1 MRKLIRVAVILAII
15 ALIVFLLTPSRLV
28 NSAVVPALP
37 DDLDSYLAASEAE
50 AAARFPLIPNTEKR
64 IRWQS
69 PGQQTEWVIVYLH
82 GFSATRQEINPAT
95 ELIADALG
103 ANLFET
109 RLTGHGR
116 VEGVMREMRAEDW
129 LDDAAEAL
137 TIGSRIG
144 KRTILMG
151 TSTGA
156 TLALAMAGHPA
167 MDNVDAIIVMSPNFG
182 PDDPAARWLTR
193 PGGPLLARL
202 MLGDT
207 RTWEA
212 RNEQQALYWSTSY
225 PTAAVIEVMRL
236 IDLANDA
243 LSAPLEHS
251 LLVLMSPN
259 DGVVSPRLIREALA
273 RIEAPRMELK
283 QFDEVGDQMN
293 HVLAGDILS
302 PENTTAVVSTVVE
315 FVQTGAVQANKDAT

>member
-1 MRKLIRVAVILAII
+1 MRRYVRIAVVVAII

-28 NSAVVPALP
+28 NSALVPGLP
-37 DDLDSYLAASEAE
+37 DDLDTYLAASEAH
-50 AAARFPLIPNTEKR
+50 ASDHFPLIPGTEKR

-69 PGQQTEWVIVYLH
+69 PGDKTEWAVVYLH
-82 GFSATRQEINPAT
+82 GFSATRQEIAPAN
-95 ELIADALG
+95 EVLADALA

-116 VEGVMREMRAEDW
+116 AEGAMQEMRAEDW

-137 TIGSRIG
+137 AIGSRIG
-144 KRTILMG
+144 ERVILVG

-167 MDNVDAIIVMSPNFG
+167 MADVEAIILMSPNFG
-182 PDDPAARWLTR
+182 PDDPAAKWLTR
-193 PGGPLLARL
+193 PGGPLLARA

-207 RTWEA
+207 RSWEP
-212 RNEQQALYWSTSY
+212 RNELQARYWSTSY
-225 PTAAVIEVMRL
+225 PTAAIIEVMRL

-243 LSAPLEHS
+243 IATRLEHPV
-251 LLVLMSPN
+251 LVLMSPN
-259 DGVVSPRLIREALA
+259 DGVVSPRLIREAIA
-273 RIEAPRMELK
+273 NIDAPRVELK
-283 QFDEVGDQMN
+283 QFEEVGDLAN

-302 PENTTAVVSTVVE
+302 PENTAAVVAAILE
-315 FVQTGAVQANKDAT
+315 FVRDDPDPAIKDAT

>member
-1 MRKLIRVAVILAII
+1 MRRLISVAVVLAII
-15 ALIVFLLTPSRLV
+15 ALIAFLLTPSRLV

-37 DDLDSYLAASEAE
+37 DDLDSYLATSE
-50 AAARFPLIPNTEKR
+50 AAAAAQFPLIPNTEKR
-64 IRWQS
+64 IRWQN
-69 PGQQTEWVIVYLH
+69 PGQQTEYAIVYLH
-82 GFSATRQEINPAT
+82 GFSATRQEINPTT

-116 VEGVMREMRAEDW
+116 AEGVMLEMRAEDW
-129 LDDAAEAL
+129 LDDATEAL
-137 TIGSRIG
+137 AVGARIG
-144 KRTILMG
+144 KRTILVG

-156 TLALAMAGHPA
+156 TLAFAMAGHPA
-167 MDNVDAIIVMSPNFG
+167 MNSVEAIVVISPNFG

-193 PGGPLLARL
+193 PGGPLLAQL

-207 RTWEA
+207 RTWEP
-212 RNEQQALYWSTSY
+212 RNDLQALYWSTSY
-225 PTAAVIEVMRL
+225 PTAAIVEVMRL

-243 LSAPLEHS
+243 LAVPLEQP

-259 DGVVSPRLIREALA
+259 DGVVSPRLIHEALA
-273 RIEAPRMELK
+273 RIEAPRVEL
-283 QFDEVGDQMN
+283 QQYDEVGDLMN

-302 PENTTAVVSTVVE
+302 PENTDVVVSTIVE
-315 FVQTGAVQANKDAT
+315 FVQDERGVN

>member
-1 MRKLIRVAVILAII
+1 MRRLIAVAAILAII
-15 ALIVFLLTPSRLV
+15 ALIAFLLTPARLV
-28 NSAVVPALP
+28 NSASMPVLP
-37 DDLDSYLAASEAE
+37 DDLDEYLAASEA
-50 AAARFPLIPNTEKR
+50 AAATQFALIPNTEKR
-64 IRWQS
+64 IRWRT
-69 PGQQTEWVIVYLH
+69 PGQQTEWAVIYLH
-82 GFSATRQEINPAT
+82 GFSATRQEISPTN

-116 VEGVMREMRAEDW
+116 AEGVMREMRAEDW

-137 TIGSRIG
+137 AIGSRIG
-144 KRTILMG
+144 KRTILIG

-167 MDNVDAIIVMSPNFG
+167 MRNVEAIIVISPNFG
-182 PDDPAARWLTR
+182 PDDPAAKWTTR
-193 PGGPLLARL
+193 TGGPLLVRL

-207 RTWEA
+207 RTWEP

-225 PTAAVIEVMRL
+225 PSAAIVEVMRL
-236 IDLANDA
+236 IDLANNV
-243 LSAPLEHS
+243 LSAPLDHS

-259 DGVVSPRLIREALA
+259 DGVVSPHLIREALT
-273 RIEAPRMELK
+273 RIEAPRLELR
-283 QFDEVGDQMN
+283 QYNEVGDLMN

-302 PENTTAVVSTVVE
+302 PENTAAVVTTIVE
-315 FVQTGAVQANKDAT
+315 FVQNGADQADKDAP

>member
-1 MRKLIRVAVILAII
+1 MRRMIRIAAILAII

-28 NSAVVPALP
+28 NSASMPELP
-37 DDLDSYLAASEAE
+37 DDLDSYVATSEAE
-50 AAARFPLIPNTEKR
+50 AARSYRLIPNTEKR
-64 IRWQS
+64 IRWQT
-69 PGQQTEWVIVYLH
+69 PGERTEWAIVYLH
-82 GFSATRQEINPAT
+82 GFSATRQEIAPAT

-116 VEGVMREMRAEDW
+116 AEGVMLEMRAENW
-129 LDDAAEAL
+129 LEDATEAL
-137 TIGSRIG
+137 AIGSRIG
-144 KRTILMG
+144 ERTLLIG

-167 MDNVDAIIVMSPNFG
+167 MQRVEAIVAISPNFG
-182 PDDPAARWLTR
+182 PDDPAAKWLTR
-193 PGGPLLARL
+193 PGGPLLARA

-212 RNEQQALYWSTSY
+212 ANEQQALYWSTSY
-225 PTAAVIEVMRL
+225 PTAAIIEVMRL
-236 IDLANDA
+236 IDLANDV
-243 LSAPLEHS
+243 LSARLDHA

-259 DGVVSPRLIREALA
+259 DGVVSPQRIREALA
-273 RIEAPRMELK
+273 TIDAPRVELQ
-283 QFDEVGDQMN
+283 QFEEVGDLKN

-302 PENTTAVVSTVVE
+302 PDNTANVVATIVK
-315 FVQTGAVQANKDAT
+315 FVQTGSKQAHKDAT